1 MSLASS
7 VIEASRNQARRQA
20 LFLLY
25 QWDVLGRRPDLAETD
40 RYARELV
47 ELVLARQ
54 DDLDH
59 RLSRVSH
66 AWPTSRLGS
75 IERSV
80 LRLALVELERLPAPV
95 AIAEAVKL
103 TKRYASD
110 EAARLVNGILGT
122 IATED
127 GRS

>member
-1 MSLASS
+1 MTTAPE
-7 VIEASRNQARRQA
+7 VIEASRRQARRQA

-47 ELVLARQ
+47 EAVLLRQ
-54 DDLDH
+54 AEFDQRLDH
-59 RLSRVSH
+59 ASH

-75 IERSV
+75 VERSV

-110 EAARLVNGILGT
+110 EAAKLVNGILGT
-122 IATED
+122 LSSQTD
-127 GRS
+127 